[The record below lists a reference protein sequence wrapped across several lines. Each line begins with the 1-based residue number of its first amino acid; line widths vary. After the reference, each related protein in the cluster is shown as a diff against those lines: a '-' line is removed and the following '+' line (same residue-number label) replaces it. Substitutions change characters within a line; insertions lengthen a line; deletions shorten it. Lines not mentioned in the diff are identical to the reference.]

1 MKTKRLFTALMMA
14 TMMSCGIILAQPGQK
29 EKKLTPE
36 QRIEMQVKKAQK
48 RLLLDEE
55 TAAKFAPL
63 YKEYLE
69 AMKECKPAPKQLQ
82 KGEKKEL
89 TDAEIDQM
97 MQDRFAARKKLVE
110 TQETYYKK
118 FKKILNIRQ
127 VEVLF
132 KNNGP
137 KRPHRPCIN
146 KPQCPQ
152 GPKAKM
158 GKTPAPCKQCP
169 ASQK

>member
-69 AMKECKPAPKQLQ
+69 AMKECKLTQSNCRK
-82 KGEKKEL
+82 EK
-89 TDAEIDQM
+89 
-97 MQDRFAARKKLVE
+97 RK
-110 TQETYYKK
+110 
-118 FKKILNIRQ
+118 N
-127 VEVLF
+127 
-132 KNNGP
+132 
-137 KRPHRPCIN
+137 
-146 KPQCPQ
+146 
-152 GPKAKM
+152 
-158 GKTPAPCKQCP
+158 
-169 ASQK
+169 

>member
-69 AMKECKPAPKQLQ
+69 AMKECVYPKQLQ

-97 MQDRFAARKKLVE
+97 MQDRFAARKNLWKLRKPI
-110 TQETYYKK
+110 TRS
-118 FKKILNIRQ
+118 L
-127 VEVLF
+127 
-132 KNNGP
+132 
-137 KRPHRPCIN
+137 KR
-146 KPQCPQ
+146 
-152 GPKAKM
+152 
-158 GKTPAPCKQCP
+158 
-169 ASQK
+169 S